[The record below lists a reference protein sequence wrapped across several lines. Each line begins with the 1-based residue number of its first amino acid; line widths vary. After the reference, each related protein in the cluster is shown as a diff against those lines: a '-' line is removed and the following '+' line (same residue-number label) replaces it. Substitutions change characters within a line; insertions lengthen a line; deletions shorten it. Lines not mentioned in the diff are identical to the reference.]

1 MTDVEPKPPANEPE
15 RGPAPIEEPA
25 PELARAPVTTPP
37 VAPTD
42 EPAPE
47 TPHAVSAAIEAP
59 NAVDVDPI
67 AAEVAAPEAALA
79 PVPASPPLAAPEP
92 EALHPVVA
100 PVETVN
106 PVPVAAVAAA
116 EPERATGDGGVGLD
130 AGRDVAIG
138 RDVAGRDIVNTSQ
151 TGVGTQTIGTVSVG
165 WGEQAVIRLALV
177 VGALVFVT
185 AACFFSGG
193 LAVGGIVFGAFSDR
207 ALTPSPEQADAFQQ
221 QLDGLDSVQS
231 GETFTLV
238 LNEAELNAFV
248 HYRLGPQIGF
258 ALDTGEAR
266 LINDGGQNV
275 IAVRGD
281 YAPLGGMPVI
291 ATFSLT
297 NEPGAPLQL
306 TGASARLFGSRD
318 GGFGWVYLP
327 ASWLRAVEIQV
338 NGLLGNVKLDQAVVA
353 PNAPD
358 GAPWEVTGE
367 VR

>member
-1 MTDVEPKPPANEPE
+1 MTDVEPKPPVGEPE
-15 RGPAPIEEPA
+15 RQPVREPA
-25 PELARAPVTTPP
+25 PEAAQVPDVPLAAPTPGAVPDADVPAAAPASVP
-37 VAPTD
+37 VAPTGD
-42 EPAPE
+42 EPKSE
-47 TPHAVSAAIEAP
+47 TPHAVIAP
-59 NAVDVDPI
+59 
-67 AAEVAAPEAALA
+67 
-79 PVPASPPLAAPEP
+79 S
-92 EALHPVVA
+92 
-100 PVETVN
+100 ETVN
-106 PVPVAAVAAA
+106 PPPVAAVAAA
-116 EPERATGDGGVGLD
+116 EREPERATGDGGVGLD
-130 AGRDVAIG
+130 AGRDVAVG

-258 ALDTGEAR
+258 APDTGEAR

-306 TGASARLFGSRD
+306 TGASARLFGGRD

-327 ASWLRAVEIQV
+327 TAWLRAVEIQV
-338 NGLLGNVKLDQAVVA
+338 NGLLGNVQLDQAVVA